1 MLSKTLT
8 KDDIGPLAKTAYPAD
23 LPDFHEDKVSSVIL
37 YSPWWGTIPLTVVD
51 YDADDWADPAEP
63 SSATEIMFS
72 ERDRQWKSSQWVL
85 GSWGDILELVVR
97 PYNEKA
103 PEP

>member
-8 KDDIGPLAKTAYPAD
+8 RDVVAPFEKVDYPAD
-23 LPDFHEDKVSSVIL
+23 LPDFNEDKISSVML
-37 YSPWWGTIPLTVVD
+37 YSPWWGPVPLTAAA
-51 YDADDWADPAEP
+51 YSAADWANVAKPDVD
-63 SSATEIMFS
+63 EIMFS
-72 ERDRQWKSSQWVL
+72 EVDRQFKVNHWVI
-85 GSWGDILELVVR
+85 GPFGDILELVVR